1 MIYIITYRDDELLK
15 KLSDLLLL
23 LIKSVIAGLAIAFVI
38 LKLMPQQNQS
48 TQNTLPPLATA
59 DTNIVYS
66 YADAVNL
73 AAPSVVSIYTKTL
86 ISRQL
91 TPLQQRF
98 TGRHSVSQEV
108 QGLGSGVI
116 VSSDGYI
123 VTNYHVIRNSTD
135 IRVALWDGRIAIP
148 TIVGEDMDTDL
159 AVLKVDLT
167 DLPVAPPVEPG
178 SVRVGDIVLAIGN
191 AEGLS
196 HTVTQG
202 IVSAL
207 GRDQI
212 RGPLLQDFIQ
222 TDAAINTGNS
232 GGALINAKGEIVG
245 INTASL
251 SRNTGAQSIGFA
263 IPFKLVTSVMEQI
276 IDYGDVRRG
285 WLGAEFSALPL
296 GRLVD
301 GSEARPDGIMLS
313 QVSMDGPAWLAG
325 LRQGDILLSANGKA
339 ISNWRQF
346 LLGIAQ
352 TAPGT
357 VVELQASRNDR
368 VFTTRARLLQQPP
381 PR

>member
-1 MIYIITYRDDELLK
+1 LK
-15 KLSDLLLL
+15 KLTDLLSL

-38 LKLMPQQNQS
+38 LKLMPQPEQAPEESHIDQH
-48 TQNTLPPLATA
+48 AA
-59 DTNIVYS
+59 DKSMVVS
-66 YADAVNL
+66 YAGAVNH

-86 ISRQL
+86 VSRQL

-98 TGRHSVSQEV
+98 TGRRSGSQEV

-116 VSSDGYI
+116 VSKDGYI
-123 VTNYHVIRNSTD
+123 VTNYHVIRNSID
-135 IRVALWDGRIAIP
+135 IRVALWDGRIAVP
-148 TIVGEDMDTDL
+148 TIVGEDIDTDL
-159 AVLKVDLT
+159 AVLKVDLG
-167 DLPVAPPVEPG
+167 DLPVAAPVEPG
-178 SVRVGDIVLAIGN
+178 SLRVGDVVLAIGN

-202 IVSAL
+202 IISAL

-232 GGALINAKGEIVG
+232 GGALINARGEIVG

-251 SRNTGAQSIGFA
+251 SRNSGAQSIGFA
-263 IPFKLVTSVMEQI
+263 IPFDLVTSVMEQI

-285 WLGAEFSALPL
+285 WFGAEFSALPL

-301 GSEARPDGIMLS
+301 GSEARPDGILLS
-313 QVSMDGPAWLAG
+313 QVNVDGPAWLAG
-325 LRQGDILLSANGKA
+325 LRQGDILLSANNLPV
-339 ISNWRQF
+339 SNWRQF
-346 LLGIAQ
+346 LLEITQ

-357 VVELQASRNDR
+357 IVELVASRNDR
-368 VFTTRARLLQQPP
+368 VFATRARLAQQPP